1 MKEGEELNHGII
13 LHEEYRERMKKLSSE
28 NLGKLVK
35 NMFRIDDGEEV
46 ESFGDEYLDLLN
58 ETVCGRVEREIKLY
72 DDKSRA
78 GKMGGAPV
86 GNHNASKTQPKNKQK
101 STKKQA
107 ENKQKTSP
115 NTYNQIPITNNQ
127 LPIKRQYGVREN
139 VLLTEEEH
147 QKIVSAGYTELI
159 DELSLYID
167 SKGAKYKSHYS
178 TILAWARRREKESK
192 VVSMS
197 GQDAKSQFNRFKQ
210 RDDYDFEAIERKLIR
225 N

>member
-1 MKEGEELNHGII
+1 MNHGII

-35 NMFRIDDGEEV
+35 NMFRIDDGEDV

-58 ETVCGRVEREIKLY
+58 ETVCGRVERDIKLS
-72 DDKSRA
+72 DRQRA
-78 GKMGGAPV
+78 NGMRGGARV
-86 GNHNASKTQPKNKQK
+86 GNQNATKNEPKTTQKRTKNNPKSSQKQ
-101 STKKQA
+101 TPIT
-107 ENKQKTSP
+107 N
-115 NTYNQIPITNNQ
+115 NQLPITNNQ

-139 VLLTEEEH
+139 VLLTDEEH
-147 QKIVSAGYTELI
+147 TKIVSAGYTELI

-192 VVSMS
+192 AVSMS
-197 GQDAKSQFNRFKQ
+197 GQDAKNQFNRFKQ
-210 RDDYDFEAIERKLIR
+210 RDDYDIAELEKKLIK

>member
-1 MKEGEELNHGII
+1 MNHGII

-35 NMFRIDDGEEV
+35 NMFRIDDGEDV

-139 VLLTEEEH
+139 VLLTDEEH
-147 QKIVSAGYTELI
+147 TKIVSAGYTELI
-159 DELSLYID
+159 DELSLYIS

-178 TILAWARRREKESK
+178 TILAWGRRREKEHKDK
-192 VVSMS
+192 VVP
-197 GQDAKSQFNRFKQ
+197 QNQFNTGYERSNNEY
-210 RDDYDFEAIERKLIR
+210 DYSKLIK

>member
-1 MKEGEELNHGII
+1 MNHGII

-35 NMFRIDDGEEV
+35 NMFRIDDGEDV

-139 VLLTEEEH
+139 VLLTDEEH
-147 QKIVSAGYTELI
+147 TKIVSAGYAELI

-178 TILAWARRREKESK
+178 TILAWGRRREKEHKDK
-192 VVSMS
+192 VVP
-197 GQDAKSQFNRFKQ
+197 QNQFNTGYERSNNEY
-210 RDDYDFEAIERKLIR
+210 DYSKLIK